1 MPGISFDVCQT
12 ELLLLRGEREGE
24 REGGVL
30 VSNLNLIFYP
40 KQLFLQYVDAW
51 LTVNVLMI
59 SATYSILSN

>member
-30 VSNLNLIFYP
+30 VSYLYLIFYP
-40 KQLFLQYVDAW
+40 KQLLQYVDAW